1 VGQEDPHAGL
11 TGGAPADAG
20 REPTSN
26 GSPHKGAGN
35 GHQTIGGYRLL
46 RELETDSLGSVYEAE
61 HPRLHRR
68 VSVRRINAAV
78 ARDVSFS
85 RRFLLELRSYTAL
98 EHEAIPRLYELSYD
112 GESPYLVTEMV
123 AGTTLDQ
130 LLADGERYEPSG
142 IVALLRPIAAALD
155 YAHSRATVHR
165 DVKPSSI
172 LLADDGRT
180 LLTGFGLGTVA
191 SFNTGPAAAGRVA
204 PDYVAP
210 ERLVGRE
217 VDGRADVYSLAA
229 VIFEAV
235 TGRRPFS
242 SKSWIETLSRRL
254 YEPPPSVRDAV
265 PDLSPEFATV
275 LQQAMDR
282 DPDRRPASAGEL
294 LDRLEAALPSSNG
307 GPVNARRPH
316 PPSPQPA
323 ARRSEAQPTTDHTI
337 APQSAVRQPTARRV
351 RFGLGVAMFVVVG
364 VAEVVWLLEGSGL
377 SLATRYARAALG
389 LH

>member
-1 VGQEDPHAGL
+1 MGEE
-11 TGGAPADAG
+11 APQNG
-20 REPTSN
+20 SRPKSESN
-26 GSPHKGAGN
+26 GHKN
-35 GHQTIGGYRLL
+35 VGGYRLL
-46 RELETDSLGSVYEAE
+46 RELESDSLGSVYEAE
-61 HPRLHRR
+61 HPKLHRR
-68 VSVRRINAAV
+68 VALRTIGSGV

-98 EHEAIPRLYELSYD
+98 EHEAIPRLYELAYD
-112 GESPYLVTEMV
+112 GENPYLVTELV
-123 AGTTLDQ
+123 AGRTLEGA
-130 LLADGERYEPSG
+130 LGDGQMYEPLG
-142 IVALLRPIAAALD
+142 VIALLRPIASALD

-165 DVKPSSI
+165 DVKPANI

-191 SFNTGPAAAGRVA
+191 SFNAGPGASSAVA

-229 VIFEAV
+229 VIFEAT

-254 YEPPPSVRDAV
+254 YEPPPNVREV
-265 PDLSPEFATV
+265 IPDLPAPFAAV

-282 DPDRRPASAGEL
+282 DPNRRPNTAGEL
-294 LDRLEAALPSSNG
+294 LDRLDSSLTSPNG
-307 GPVNARRPH
+307 SAEKVHWMQPVMHRG
-316 PPSPQPA
+316 S
-323 ARRSEAQPTTDHTI
+323 
-337 APQSAVRQPTARRV
+337 
-351 RFGLGVAMFVVVG
+351 LGVSALLVLVVG
-364 VAEVVWLLEGSGL
+364 VAEGVWLLEGSGL
-377 SLATRYARAALG
+377 TLAMRAVNRIFG

>member
-1 VGQEDPHAGL
+1 MNGSQAK
-11 TGGAPADAG
+11 AA
-20 REPTSN
+20 SN
-26 GSPHKGAGN
+26 GHRS
-35 GHQTIGGYRLL
+35 IGGYRVL

-68 VSVRRINAAV
+68 VAVRTIGSGV

-98 EHEAIPRLYELSYD
+98 EHEAIPRLYELAYD

-123 AGTTLDQ
+123 PGRTLDQ
-130 LLADGERYEPSG
+130 LMGDGQRYEPPG
-142 IVALLRPIAAALD
+142 IVSLLRPIAAALD

-165 DVKPSSI
+165 DVKPASI

-191 SFNTGPAAAGRVA
+191 SFNTGPGASGPVA

-217 VDGRADVYSLAA
+217 VDGRADVYSMAA

-254 YEPPPSVRDAV
+254 YESPPSVRDV
-265 PDLSPEFATV
+265 VSDLPASFATV

-282 DPDRRPASAGEL
+282 DPDRRPATAGEL
-294 LDRLEAALPSSNG
+294 LNRLESSLASPNG
-307 GPVNARRPH
+307 SV
-316 PPSPQPA
+316 
-323 ARRSEAQPTTDHTI
+323 
-337 APQSAVRQPTARRV
+337 SAVRWLEPARRGV
-351 RFGLGVAMFVVVG
+351 KFGLTAVVFAVVG
-364 VAEVVWLLEGSGL
+364 AGEIAWLVAGPGLKLLSKF
-377 SLATRYARAALG
+377 LG
-389 LH
+389 LR